1 MSYRCMKLFKFESQ
15 YTKLM
20 RMIKEQHQKNIRKLQ
35 NQRYY
40 YRHIQEFRLRRK
52 EYYEITGK

>member
-1 MSYRCMKLFKFESQ
+1 M
-15 YTKLM
+15 
-20 RMIKEQHQKNIRKLQ
+20 KEQYRKNRRKLR

-40 YRHIQEFRLRRK
+40 YRHLQEFRIRRK